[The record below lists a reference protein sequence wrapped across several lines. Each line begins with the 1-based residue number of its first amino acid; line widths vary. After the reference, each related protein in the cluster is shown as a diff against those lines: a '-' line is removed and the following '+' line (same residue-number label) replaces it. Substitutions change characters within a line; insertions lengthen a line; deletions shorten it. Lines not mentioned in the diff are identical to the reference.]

1 MITSLN
7 KKGNFKVKRHYRITV
22 VQKAALNGPLT
33 PLGYLV
39 SFCSAVVLIV
49 TSNQVEIPLELDS
62 RLSRQPFWHNT
73 VLLDDHSVATDGRNP
88 MKTL

>member
-1 MITSLN
+1 MITSL
-7 KKGNFKVKRHYRITV
+7 KRHYRTTAV
-22 VQKAALNGPLT
+22 HKAALNGPLT

-73 VLLDDHSVATDGRNP
+73 VLLDDHSVATDRGNL